1 MILTGAQQNTCTLYN
16 PRHCPKEHSI
26 QCQTIL
32 CISERGPDFGGGGGW
47 KDNDFKLSTRL
58 ILDFLSSQIIQN
70 ITGHLSFSKSGNFI
84 ELVLGLKFLFSFE
97 AYITQCSAHERHLIK
112 DKFTM
117 KKINLVV
124 FNFLFVSKLL
134 NTSFKQNI
142 LRILVLVRD
151 G

>member
-1 MILTGAQQNTCTLYN
+1 MHNRILV
-16 PRHCPKEHSI
+16 HC
-26 QCQTIL
+26 TIL
-32 CISERGPDFGGGGGW
+32 DIVPKSIVYSVKPYYVYQNAALTMGGGGGW

-112 DKFTM
+112 DKFTT